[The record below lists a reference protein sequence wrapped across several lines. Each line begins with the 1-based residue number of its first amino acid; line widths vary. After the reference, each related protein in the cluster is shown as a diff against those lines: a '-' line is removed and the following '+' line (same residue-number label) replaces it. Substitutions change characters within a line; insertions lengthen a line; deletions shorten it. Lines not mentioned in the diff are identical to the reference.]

1 MRSQSRRFFIFFL
14 FAYRKSITTKSV
26 QTTTST
32 KQPSKWKAIKVVF
45 FTTGSFVITW
55 MPYFIASS
63 MYVHCDPQKTPEFCN
78 NLRIAIA
85 SPLAI
90 LGFANSLLNPIIYA
104 WWHNG
109 FRETAKRIYRQ
120 TFCKKH
126 KASARTNKTTNPSSE
141 PDGSRSPDISH
152 VNFSSTTSMTAS
164 DVETSMTDYENRVTM
179 PATRVTVIEASNRR
193 YRNM

>member
-1 MRSQSRRFFIFFL
+1 
-14 FAYRKSITTKSV
+14 
-26 QTTTST
+26 
-32 KQPSKWKAIKVVF
+32 
-45 FTTGSFVITW
+45 
-55 MPYFIASS
+55 
-63 MYVHCDPQKTPEFCN
+63 MYVHCDPQVTPEFCH
-78 NLRIAIA
+78 NLRVAIA

-120 TFCKKH
+120 TFCKKDKQ
-126 KASARTNKTTNPSSE
+126 KASARTNRSTNQQQSQ
-141 PDGSRSPDISH
+141 PDGARSPDISH
-152 VNFSSTTSMTAS
+152 ANFSSTTSMTAS

-179 PATRVTVIEASNRR
+179 PANSVTVIEASNRR